1 MSSIGPNQDM
11 EHELD
16 STDEELPI
24 PQSKSKDKS
33 NAIQWK
39 IRKMKAL
46 TRKAV
51 MAKRRRNVDLASSH
65 GGSSTPNHTLH
76 QHYSTTRELVEMLG
90 LEVEHLN
97 HDKNDKENGN
107 LSFLKR
113 ISLEEDPLCATKSMD
128 AAKKNVTLNEH
139 GQPVGPDDSTCNE
152 FISFLGTIARKANI
166 LPLTVKNWP
175 ILRNEKKEE
184 LWDYVLKKDN
194 KTTKNPSLAQ
204 MFIATRK
211 EKLTKRKPGDLRDK
225 LMTELEKLD
234 SEEEVES
241 VISTINGS
249 DNKKKSRLNFH
260 GRGVSS
266 T

>member
-39 IRKMKAL
+39 
-46 TRKAV
+46 
-51 MAKRRRNVDLASSH
+51 
-65 GGSSTPNHTLH
+65 
-76 QHYSTTRELVEMLG
+76 
-90 LEVEHLN
+90 
-97 HDKNDKENGN
+97 
-107 LSFLKR
+107 LKR

-184 LWDYVLKKDN
+184 LWDYVLKHFIVPIEGKKWVLQTIGAAWRRYKCYLKRVHFHKYDN
-194 KTTKNPSLAQ
+194 DKTRMIKRPKLVPKN
-204 MFIATRK
+204 MFQDLLKIWNDVKYEERCMQNKANWLVGK
-211 EKLTKRKPGDLRDK
+211 EKNIMHT
-225 LMTELEKLD
+225 
-234 SEEEVES
+234 S
-241 VISTINGS
+241 
-249 DNKKKSRLNFH
+249 
-260 GRGVSS
+260 
-266 T
+266 